1 MGVDKWTY
9 KMTDLTMP
17 IEPEKTVVCGVR
29 WEEGE
34 YEEDGNGKKTWIRP
48 SRLIF
53 PNTFDEEIASD
64 IATTETLKYYGAMII
79 ESTQQKV
86 ELEVRHVIQDFDYKD
101 DYLEKWVKNRE

>member
-1 MGVDKWTY
+1 MDKWTY

-53 PNTFDEEIASD
+53 PNTFHEEIAIDVSS
-64 IATTETLKYYGAMII
+64 ISLFCHPLIKMFCRL
-79 ESTQQKV
+79 QPQ
-86 ELEVRHVIQDFDYKD
+86 RH
-101 DYLEKWVKNRE
+101 